1 MYRNEEYYP
10 DPTFGQVYMKMRKE
24 AAKNKGDVYVPWV
37 YIASPLRGDIEGNI
51 QRAKDYCRFVIK
63 QNKLPFCPHIY
74 FTQFLNDNIESERRI
89 GMIHGIQMLKR
100 CKELWV
106 FGDKISEGMQSEIR
120 IAKDRN
126 MPIRYFSSDC
136 REAEA
141 P

>member
-1 MYRNEEYYP
+1 MHRNEEHYP
-10 DPTFGQVYMKMRKE
+10 DPTFAAAYMNIRKE
-24 AAKNKGDVYVPWV
+24 AAKNNGDAFVPWV

-51 QRAKDYCRFVIK
+51 ERAKEYCRFAVM

-74 FTQFLNDNIESERRI
+74 FTQFLNDNVESERRI

-126 MPIRYFSSDC
+126 MPIRDFSSDC
-136 REAEA
+136 REAAA

>member
-1 MYRNEEYYP
+1 MHRNEEYYP
-10 DPTFGQVYMKMRKE
+10 DPTFAKAYMNMRK
-24 AAKNKGDVYVPWV
+24 NKSTGDVFVPWV
-37 YIASPLRGDIEGNI
+37 YIASPLRGDVERNI
-51 QRAKDYCRFVIK
+51 QRAKEYCRFVIK

-89 GMIHGIQMLKR
+89 GMLYGIHMLNR

-106 FGDKISEGMQSEIR
+106 FGDRISEGMKNEIET
-120 IAKDRN
+120 AKDRN

-136 REAEA
+136 KEVSE